1 MTTLYILALLL
12 VAIGVASLYLV
23 ELDSGFA
30 PWMVVLGTTAIIL
43 LAQAWLKENTLLLA
57 LFFPTAVA
65 AVSMNVRSALVA
77 AVIETAL
84 VTALTYLPSLGI
96 SPLIAVQGVLSIWAT
111 VGVILTAYL
120 PIYRLLDWAWSTY
133 QLAQQS
139 LEQTRTQRAVSMQA
153 LSDLERANR
162 QLALTNERMV
172 ALRALAEEA
181 QQSKAIFVAKVSHE
195 FRTPLNIII
204 GLTGLLI
211 EADTA
216 GAQQVQLSLQND
228 LKVIRRNGEHLLD
241 LVNDVLDLS
250 QTEAGRLSLQKE
262 WVNLLSIIESAVEVV
277 KPLVEKKRLSLAV
290 SVPQNLALVYCDRI
304 RIRQVILNL
313 VSNATRFTD
322 AGSIAI
328 EVHQTEDHVEVSV
341 RDTGPGIRPED
352 RERIFEPFC
361 QGSNNLWRDKGGTGL
376 GLSISRQLI
385 ELHHGR
391 MSLETEL
398 GVGSTFSFIL
408 PISPVAEPFEGPV
421 RWLQEEW
428 PWRAP
433 AKHPM
438 QPNRALGPRVV
449 VFDQT
454 GSLER
459 GLSFYGD
466 SIEIIFTKAPEELS
480 AELQGAPAHVVLA
493 NSDAP
498 DRLWQVVEQ
507 IRPIAPDTPVIAC
520 CLSPDNRQRAREY
533 GVLNYLTK
541 PVTRA
546 KLLEATQDMERPP
559 RRILI
564 VDDDADMRWML
575 ARTLE
580 ADSEVEIA
588 TAATGEN
595 ALEELHF
602 QPPDLMLLD
611 VVMPGM
617 DGWEVL
623 RHKASDPV
631 LAPIPVILITGQ
643 DALQSLPITQGI
655 LMTMGGGIHLDK
667 LLRLSLQHSALLL
680 GLDQRSD
687 TIKGS

>member
-1 MTTLYILALLL
+1 MI
-12 VAIGVASLYLV
+12 
-23 ELDSGFA
+23 
-30 PWMVVLGTTAIIL
+30 VLGTAAIIL
-43 LAQAWLKENTLLLA
+43 LAQTWLKENTLLLA

-65 AVSMNVRSALVA
+65 AVSINVRAALVV

-84 VTALTYLPSLGI
+84 VTVLAFLPSLGI
-96 SPLIAVQGVLSIWAT
+96 SPLIAVQTVLSIWAT

-120 PIYRLLDWAWSTY
+120 PIYQLLDWAWSNY

-139 LEQTRTQRAVSMQA
+139 LEQTRTQRAVSLQV

-172 ALRALAEEA
+172 ALRALAEES

-211 EADTA
+211 EEDTA
-216 GAQQVQLSLQND
+216 GAQQVQYSLQND
-228 LKVIRRNGEHLLD
+228 LKVIRRNSGHLLD
-241 LVNDVLDLS
+241 IVNDVLDMS
-250 QTEAGRLSLQKE
+250 QTEAGHLRLQKE
-262 WVNLLSIIESAVEVV
+262 WVDFLSIIESAVEVV
-277 KPLVEKKRLSLAV
+277 KPLVEKKRLVLTI
-290 SVPQNLALVYCDRI
+290 SVPRNLALVYCDRI

-328 EVHQTEDHVEVSV
+328 KVQQTEGHVEVSV
-341 RDTGPGIRPED
+341 RDTGSGIRFED
-352 RERIFEPFC
+352 QERIFEPFC

-376 GLSISRQLI
+376 GLSISRQFI

-408 PISPVAEPFEGPV
+408 PISPVAEPFEGPA

-428 PWRAP
+428 PWHTHAN
-433 AKHPM
+433 HPI
-438 QPNRALGPRVV
+438 QPNRALGPRVI

-459 GLSFYGD
+459 GLSSYGD

-480 AELQGAPAHVVLA
+480 AELQNAPAHVILA
-493 NSDAP
+493 NGDAP

-507 IRPIAPDTPVIAC
+507 IRPMAPDTPVIAF
-520 CLSPDNRQRAREY
+520 CLSTDNRQRAREY
-533 GVLNYLTK
+533 GVINYLPK
-541 PVTRA
+541 PVTRE
-546 KLLEATQDMERPP
+546 KLLEATQDMEHPP

-564 VDDDADMRWML
+564 VDDDADMRWLL

-588 TAATGEN
+588 TAANGED

-611 VVMPGM
+611 VIMPGM

-643 DALQSLPITQGI
+643 DALQSPPITQGI
-655 LMTMGGGIHLDK
+655 LMTIGGGIQPDK

-680 GLDQRSD
+680 GLDQHSD
-687 TIKGS
+687 SIQGS